1 MIKHNNNNSNN
12 KTVLR
17 ERKPPPTPNFQPTVN
32 GDSNPHFRI
41 NPNPTAVSVDGRL
54 LHALARQRQETL
66 GYPVTTW
73 FSMSLVWRALHGELD
88 DLRRCLCSIRTT
100 VEFGR
105 TGRACPTPSVLTWIE
120 SPHSSSSANQR
131 LTQAHIFQRISYF
144 VF

>member
-54 LHALARQRQETL
+54 LHALAAETRNARL
-66 GYPVTTW
+66 P
-73 FSMSLVWRALHGELD
+73 SD
-88 DLRRCLCSIRTT
+88 DLIFYVARMTSAAWRT
-100 VEFGR
+100 R
-105 TGRACPTPSVLTWIE
+105 
-120 SPHSSSSANQR
+120 
-131 LTQAHIFQRISYF
+131 
-144 VF
+144 